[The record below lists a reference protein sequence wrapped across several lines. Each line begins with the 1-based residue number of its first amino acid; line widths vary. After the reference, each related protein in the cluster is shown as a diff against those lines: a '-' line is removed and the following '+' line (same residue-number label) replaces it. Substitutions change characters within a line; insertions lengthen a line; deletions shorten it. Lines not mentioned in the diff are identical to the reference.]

1 MVVRFRTKEGYI
13 MIFGY
18 CRISTSKQNIERQ
31 IRNIKE
37 SYPTADIKQ
46 EIYTGTK
53 ILNRPEWN
61 KLLRKIK
68 AGDTIVF
75 DSVSRMSRNAD
86 EGFTTY
92 MELYNK
98 NINLVFLKEQT
109 INTDSYRSLADG
121 QIKLSISTNDTD
133 ADELVND
140 ILSVVSKYISKLA
153 EKQIRLAFEQSQ
165 KEVDDLHQRTKEGI
179 ETARQSGKQIG
190 AVEGAKLITQ
200 KSIKAKEQIQKYNN
214 TFGGSLTNEDTWK
227 LIGISKASFYKYKGE
242 LMEELN

>member
-1 MVVRFRTKEGYI
+1 MNTY
-13 MIFGY
+13 GY

-31 IRNIKE
+31 IRNIRE
-37 SYPTADIKQ
+37 AYPAADIRQ
-46 EIYTGTK
+46 EVYTGTK

-61 KLLRKIK
+61 RLLKKIK
-68 AGDTIVF
+68 SGDTIVF

-86 EGFTTY
+86 EGFATY

-98 NINLVFLKEQT
+98 GINLVFLKEQT

-133 ADELVND
+133 ADKLVND

-179 ETARQSGKQIG
+179 ETARQNGKQIG
-190 AVEGAKLITQ
+190 AIEGTKLITQ

-214 TFGGSLTNEDTWK
+214 TFGGPLTNEDTWK
-227 LIGISKASFYKYKGE
+227 LIGISKASFYKYKNE
-242 LMEELN
+242 LLEELK

>member
-1 MVVRFRTKEGYI
+1 

-37 SYPTADIKQ
+37 SYPTADIRQ

-53 ILNRPEWN
+53 ILNRTEWN
-61 KLLRKIK
+61 KLLKKIK
-68 AGDTIVF
+68 PNDTIVF

-86 EGFTTY
+86 EGFATY

-179 ETARQSGKQIG
+179 ETARQNGKQIG
-190 AVEGAKLITQ
+190 AVEGSRLITQ

-227 LIGISKASFYKYKGE
+227 LIGISKASFYKYKSE

>member
-1 MVVRFRTKEGYI
+1 MVY
-13 MIFGY
+13 GY

-31 IRNIKE
+31 LRNIRE
-37 SYPTADIKQ
+37 AFPMADIKQ
-46 EIYTGTK
+46 EVYTGTK
-53 ILNRPEWN
+53 ILNRPEWS
-61 KLLRKIK
+61 KLLKRIK
-68 AGDTIVF
+68 SGDTIVF

-86 EGFTTY
+86 EGFATY

-98 NINLVFLKEQT
+98 NINLIFLKEQT
-109 INTDSYRSLADG
+109 INTDSYKSLADG
-121 QIKLSISTNDTD
+121 QIKLSVSTNDTD

-179 ETARQSGKQIG
+179 ETAKQNGKQIG
-190 AVEGAKLITQ
+190 LPQGSKLITK
-200 KSIKAKEQIQKYNN
+200 KSIKAKEQIQKYNV

-227 LIGISKASFYKYKGE
+227 LIKISKASFYKYKNE
-242 LMEELN
+242 LLEELNQSEQ

>member
-1 MVVRFRTKEGYI
+1 MSIY
-13 MIFGY
+13 GY
-18 CRISTSKQNIERQ
+18 CRISTSKQNIDRQ
-31 IRNIKE
+31 IRNIRE
-37 SYPTADIKQ
+37 AFPAADIRQ

-61 KLLRKIK
+61 KLLKKIK

-86 EGFTTY
+86 EGFATY
-92 MELYNK
+92 MELYNN

-179 ETARQSGKQIG
+179 QTETKRQ
-190 AVEGAKLITQ
+190 A
-200 KSIKAKEQIQKYNN
+200 
-214 TFGGSLTNEDTWK
+214 DRCC
-227 LIGISKASFYKYKGE
+227 
-242 LMEELN
+242 